1 MHVRKTGM
9 EPEIIE
15 SLTMGAEGLSD
26 IELEQL
32 RMLLYQF
39 SSIISTSDSD
49 IGRTRLVQH
58 HIDTQGANPVKQPP
72 RRLPFHRREEVKR
85 MLNDMLAQGVIE
97 SATGPWSSPVV
108 LVQKKDGSTR
118 FCVDFRQLNSLT
130 KKDAH
135 PLPRVD
141 DTLDSLSGAQ
151 CFSTIDLASGYWQMK
166 VVEEDKEK
174 TAFSTPF
181 GLFQFRTMP
190 FGLCNAPGT
199 FQRLMEWVLAGLHW
213 STCLVY
219 IDDIILFS
227 RKVQEHFQ
235 NLTEVFQRLKQAGL
249 KLKPSKCHLS
259 GIRLSTWGM
268 LSQTKEWRL
277 TLRRFNAS

>member
-9 EPEIIE
+9 GPEIIE

-32 RMLLYQF
+32 RMLLCQF

-108 LVQKKDGSTR
+108 LVQKKDG
-118 FCVDFRQLNSLT
+118 
-130 KKDAH
+130 
-135 PLPRVD
+135 
-141 DTLDSLSGAQ
+141 
-151 CFSTIDLASGYWQMK
+151 
-166 VVEEDKEK
+166 
-174 TAFSTPF
+174 
-181 GLFQFRTMP
+181 
-190 FGLCNAPGT
+190 
-199 FQRLMEWVLAGLHW
+199 
-213 STCLVY
+213 
-219 IDDIILFS
+219 
-227 RKVQEHFQ
+227 
-235 NLTEVFQRLKQAGL
+235 
-249 KLKPSKCHLS
+249 
-259 GIRLSTWGM
+259 
-268 LSQTKEWRL
+268 
-277 TLRRFNAS
+277 